1 MFTCECLGSDSAYP
15 QLGDARCKVLERFRD
30 IDGFDKARI
39 TLDRPDRLESTS
51 GLTEF
56 VVLDSSLEDR
66 AT

>member
-1 MFTCECLGSDSAYP
+1 
-15 QLGDARCKVLERFRD
+15 LGDARCKVLERFRD